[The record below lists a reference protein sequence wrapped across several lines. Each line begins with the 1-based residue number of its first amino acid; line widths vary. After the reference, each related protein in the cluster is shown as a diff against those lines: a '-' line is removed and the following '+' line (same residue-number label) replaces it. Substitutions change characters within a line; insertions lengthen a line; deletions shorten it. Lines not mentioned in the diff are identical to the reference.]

1 MQFETISCIICID
14 SHAVWDDITC
24 ASNGCYLRSFSC
36 RLQLLEREE
45 PVEIVVDLVN
55 EVFEVAFSIVY
66 TQYLEAQSFPYT
78 VQEAKRSLLQVI
90 EVHTQWLLQPLMIQ
104 FLK

>member
-1 MQFETISCIICID
+1 M
-14 SHAVWDDITC
+14 
-24 ASNGCYLRSFSC
+24 
-36 RLQLLEREE
+36 
-45 PVEIVVDLVN
+45 EIVADLVN

-90 EVHTQWLLQPLMIQ
+90 EVHTRWLLQPLIIQ
-104 FLK
+104 FLKKRGITVHLDSDKVLQVFCVMFCSLGSSKVHFV